1 MDSNKWVE
9 SIQTA
14 GYNGVIKKVDF
25 TYYVPIFQCAMT
37 VKIIIYEQTKKSAGN
52 LPFIVLSAMW
62 YFNLVYF
69 PYIRT
74 LLKEASNLPSLPYR
88 AVEVKALVLT
98 LLILVT

>member
-1 MDSNKWVE
+1 MDLKKLVK
-9 SIQTA
+9 SIHAA
-14 GYNGVIKKVDF
+14 GYIGLCTIIKKVDL

-69 PYIRT
+69 SYVRT
-74 LLKEASNLPSLPYR
+74 LQKKASNLPNFC
-88 AVEVKALVLT
+88 
-98 LLILVT
+98 